1 MNIYANAGNMLQ
13 LSIDNLNI
21 RYKTKKA
28 NLYHNVNSINRK
40 SKHIHLNDYYDNSK
54 LLASMNKRNKKE
66 CVNLAA
72 IRYQI
77 IDLSTDKVLYTLKAK
92 ECYLKAE
99 KLINKGYKIKI
110 VTKVI

>member
-1 MNIYANAGNMLQ
+1 MYASAGNMLQ

-21 RYKTKKA
+21 RYKTRKD
-28 NLYHNVNSINRK
+28 NLYHNVNGINRK

-54 LLASMNKRNKKE
+54 LLSSMNKRNKKE
-66 CVNLAA
+66 CVNLSS
-72 IRYQI
+72 IRYEI
-77 IDLSTDKVLYTLKAK
+77 IDLSTNQVLYTLKKK
-92 ECYLKAE
+92 ECYMKVQ